1 LSAAITLWGYGL
13 PSIEGLSRFGVNH
26 STGDADQERALASVE
41 SSAAAPI
48 RPDEVGAELVAR
60 ARLRARQ
67 RVAGSREALALAL
80 AATFLGAAGSA
91 AAFLPVVRPFSLL
104 AAALAVTAYALGS
117 RVEFE
122 VGNGFALP
130 TELVLVPMLFTLP
143 LRSVPLLIAAGMVL
157 GQAPKLLTG
166 RLALS
171 HLPILIFNASY
182 SLGPV
187 LVLALVGA
195 GPPTWSDAPIYLGA
209 LAAQLVFDAIPGA
222 IWSRRGYGIG
232 FGEHLRSMRTAA
244 FVDAALAPIG
254 LIVAIATIG
263 RSWGVL
269 LVLPLFGLLRVF
281 SRERQ
286 VRIDHALELG
296 HAYRG
301 TAMLLGDVIEADDEY
316 TGAHSRDVVELVL
329 GVADKLEL
337 GPRERQRAEF
347 AALLHD
353 VGKVKI
359 PPEIIN
365 KPGPLDKTE
374 RALMNTHTIVGQTM
388 LERIGGL
395 LGDVGGI
402 VRSCHERWDG
412 AGYPDGL
419 AGETIPLEARI
430 VCACDAW
437 SAMTTDRP
445 YRSALPADLA
455 LAELRACAGTHF
467 DPRVVAALLAVLEA

>member
-1 LSAAITLWGYGL
+1 LA
-13 PSIEGLSRFGVNH
+13 SIE
-26 STGDADQERALASVE
+26 TP
-41 SSAAAPI
+41 AAASA
-48 RPDEVGAELVAR
+48 RPDEIGAELVAR
-60 ARLRARQ
+60 ARSRARQ
-67 RVAGSREALALAL
+67 RLAGSRGALAIAL
-80 AATFLGAAGSA
+80 AAVFLTAAVSA
-91 AAFLPVVRPFSLL
+91 AVFLPAVRPFSPGAALL
-104 AAALAVTAYALGS
+104 AVVVYAIGS

-122 VGNGFALP
+122 VNNVFALS
-130 TELVLVPMLFTLP
+130 TELIFVPMLFTLP
-143 LRSVPLLIAAGMVL
+143 LRSVPLLIAAGMAL
-157 GQAPKLLTG
+157 GQAPNLLTG
-166 RLALS
+166 RLAVS

-187 LVLALVGA
+187 VVLSLAA
-195 GPPTWSDAPIYLGA
+195 SQPPAWHNAPIYVAA
-209 LAAQLVFDAIPGA
+209 LAAQLAVDAIPSA
-222 IWSRRGYGIG
+222 IWSRLGYGIG
-232 FGEHLRSMRTAA
+232 LVEHLRSMRTTM

-329 GVADKLEL
+329 GVADTLEL

-419 AGETIPLEARI
+419 AGEAIPLEARI

-445 YRSALPADLA
+445 YRNALPADLA

>member
-1 LSAAITLWGYGL
+1 MA
-13 PSIEGLSRFGVNH
+13 SIE
-26 STGDADQERALASVE
+26 TP
-41 SSAAAPI
+41 AAASA
-48 RPDEVGAELVAR
+48 RPDEIGAELVAR
-60 ARLRARQ
+60 ARSRARQ
-67 RVAGSREALALAL
+67 RLAGSRGALAIAL
-80 AATFLGAAGSA
+80 AAVFLTAAVSA
-91 AAFLPVVRPFSLL
+91 AVFLPAVRPFSPGAALL
-104 AAALAVTAYALGS
+104 AVVVYAIGS

-122 VGNGFALP
+122 VNNVFALS
-130 TELVLVPMLFTLP
+130 TELIFVPMLFTLP
-143 LRSVPLLIAAGMVL
+143 LRSVPLLIAAGMAL
-157 GQAPKLLTG
+157 GQAPNLLTG
-166 RLALS
+166 RLAVS

-187 LVLALVGA
+187 VVLSLAA
-195 GPPTWSDAPIYLGA
+195 SQPPAWHNAPIYVAA
-209 LAAQLVFDAIPGA
+209 LAAQLAVDAIPSA
-222 IWSRRGYGIG
+222 IWSRLGYGIG
-232 FGEHLRSMRTAA
+232 LVEHLRSMRTTM

-329 GVADKLEL
+329 GVADTLEL

-419 AGETIPLEARI
+419 AGEAIPLEARI

-445 YRSALPADLA
+445 YRNALPADLA